1 MEGIIISTINL
12 KHSIKTDETMGYNS
26 KIHSMKKIYCM
37 IVLSIVSMS
46 LLAQENVDATNA
58 NATIQIES
66 SGSAGGKFDF
76 NKFDKDQKHENIVK
90 TEEGYFFYLY
100 DYGCKAIE
108 IFEEKYWIKLFLGK
122 TIDDVLKS
130 GEMINKWYKQA
141 KSKSYIVVT
150 NPDGQKITLFK
161 NVAPSLFLS
170 YGTIE
175 DIKWANESMNTD
187 ANNTLT
193 GLVPFAG
200 ILNARSAQE
209 DRERRD
215 TYIKD
220 KIADGTYQLTMNV
233 DKNTFMRKIKKLS
246 KQNE

>member
-1 MEGIIISTINL
+1 MEGIIITTINL
-12 KHSIKTDETMGYNS
+12 KHSIKTDEAMGYNS

-46 LLAQENVDATNA
+46 LIAQENVDATNA
-58 NATIQIES
+58 TIQIES
-66 SGSAGGKFDF
+66 SGYAGGKFDF
-76 NKFDKDQKHENIVK
+76 NKFDKDQKNENIVK
-90 TEEGYFFYLY
+90 TEEGYFFYRY
-100 DYGCKAIE
+100 DYGCGAIE
-108 IFEEKYWIKLFLGK
+108 IFEEKYWVKLFLGK

-130 GEMINKWYKQA
+130 GEMINQWYKQA
-141 KSKSYIVVT
+141 KRKSYIVVT

-161 NVAPSLFLS
+161 DVVPGLLLS

-209 DRERRD
+209 HRERRD

-220 KIADGTYQLTMNV
+220 KIADGTYQLTTWI

-246 KQNE
+246 KQK